1 MKGNTKQNNVDRKK
15 PTIYK
20 TCCPLLFCP
29 THQTPKISVSL
40 LFHEFQRL
48 GRLLT
53 NLSFFLVSTLSP
65 SLSLCLSLFFLEKER
80 KGHLIHTLEIEG
92 ETEPINHLLQDEFCV
107 LNTTSVICKR
117 YEYGE
122 DCGDVGC
129 RGENS
134 SKISFSL
141 PTNRPHVLPPAGWL
155 RGQPPTPP
163 PITWRCFR
171 GQHRCVNNPDALLW

>member
-1 MKGNTKQNNVDRKK
+1 MLPSPILSNTPNSKN
-15 PTIYK
+15 
-20 TCCPLLFCP
+20 FC
-29 THQTPKISVSL
+29 VSL
-40 LFHEFQRL
+40 PFHEFQHL

-53 NLSFFLVSTLSP
+53 NLSF
-65 SLSLCLSLFFLEKER
+65 SLSLSLGKREKGSSHIYSR
-80 KGHLIHTLEIEG
+80 DRGRDWVYQSPLTR
-92 ETEPINHLLQDEFCV
+92 
-107 LNTTSVICKR
+107 LNTSSVICKR

-163 PITWRCFR
+163 PITWRCFQ

>member
-1 MKGNTKQNNVDRKK
+1 MLPSPILSNTPNSKN
-15 PTIYK
+15 
-20 TCCPLLFCP
+20 FC
-29 THQTPKISVSL
+29 VSL
-40 LFHEFQRL
+40 PFHEFQHL

-53 NLSFFLVSTLSP
+53 NLSV
-65 SLSLCLSLFFLEKER
+65 SLSLSLGKREKGSSRTHSRSRER
-80 KGHLIHTLEIEG
+80 QS
-92 ETEPINHLLQDEFCV
+92 INHLLLDDFCA
-107 LNTTSVICKR
+107 LNMPFVMCKK

-163 PITWRCFR
+163 PIRWRCFQ

>member
-1 MKGNTKQNNVDRKK
+1 MLPSPILSNTPNSKNFCLSTVSWV
-15 PTIYK
+15 PTFGTSSNKSFILSSFN
-20 TCCPLLFCP
+20 PL
-29 THQTPKISVSL
+29 
-40 LFHEFQRL
+40 
-48 GRLLT
+48 
-53 NLSFFLVSTLSP
+53 
-65 SLSLCLSLFFLEKER
+65 SLSLSLPFSLFLGKREKGSSHSHSR
-80 KGHLIHTLEIEG
+80 DRGRDWVYQSPLTR
-92 ETEPINHLLQDEFCV
+92 

-155 RGQPPTPP
+155 WGQPPTPP

>member
-1 MKGNTKQNNVDRKK
+1 MLPSPILSNTPNSKNFCLSTVSWV
-15 PTIYK
+15 PTFGTSSNKSFILSSFN
-20 TCCPLLFCP
+20 PL
-29 THQTPKISVSL
+29 
-40 LFHEFQRL
+40 
-48 GRLLT
+48 
-53 NLSFFLVSTLSP
+53 
-65 SLSLCLSLFFLEKER
+65 SLSLSLSLPFSLFLGKREK
-80 KGHLIHTLEIEG
+80 GSSHTHSRDRGRDWVYQSPL
-92 ETEPINHLLQDEFCV
+92 TR

-155 RGQPPTPP
+155 WGQPPTPP